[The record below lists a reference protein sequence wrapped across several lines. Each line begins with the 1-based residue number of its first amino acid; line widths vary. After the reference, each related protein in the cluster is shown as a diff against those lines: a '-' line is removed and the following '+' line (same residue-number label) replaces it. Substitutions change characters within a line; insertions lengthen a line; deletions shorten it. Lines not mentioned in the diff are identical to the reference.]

1 METFGK
7 YSGAPSELWDLT
19 REFTTFWLSEAS
31 LQQTAMLFMC
41 FYGAIR
47 QTNMT
52 TDSFNIYLSPV
63 GVKSLNRF
71 VINWQAGAKLIRH
84 VHEYNGFVTLNA
96 STIKNVMTCL
106 KGTRGYI
113 CGCSSQNDLLSHQLL
128 SVFQHIFPINLYL
141 YPNTNTPWWFISH
154 HLCVSIFTTLEN
166 ILKTHTIIGK
176 STTHSNIVK

>member
-1 METFGK
+1 MRFNQGIHNILVERGI
-7 YSGAPSELWDLT
+7 
-19 REFTTFWLSEAS
+19 AS
-31 LQQTAMLFMC
+31 ANTAMLFMC

-84 VHEYNGFVTLNA
+84 AHEYNGFVTLNA

-106 KGTRGYI
+106 KGTRGYDI
-113 CGCSSQNDLLSHQLL
+113 AYYLSKYNC
-128 SVFQHIFPINLYL
+128 I
-141 YPNTNTPWWFISH
+141 PWRNWRYQFSW
-154 HLCVSIFTTLEN
+154 V
-166 ILKTHTIIGK
+166 
-176 STTHSNIVK
+176 